1 MIRPLSILVGRTCSY
16 QTEHHELG
24 SWLFQT
30 GLLLGAWQA
39 QQRCGPVW
47 SRVDIRHRIH
57 QSRNVIARF
66 ALEQN
71 CDYLLF
77 VDGDMKPDFRLHN
90 DLVPDHLQPDARK
103 WAQPF
108 LTSSLDFMRSN
119 HCGVVGAPA
128 VSGPPDNKLNMFVV
142 DWSKTDETGHPVDW
156 KRMTHDDYARTEP
169 CFKPVVG
176 IGTGLMLIDCNVFKN
191 IPEPW
196 FDDLEHEDMTDVIQS
211 QDFVFCRKV
220 NAAHMPVYA
229 NLFSP
234 ARHIKFQGQDPPDYL
249 GPDSWTTPAP
259 TTSSPSPSPKVPPK
273 VLPSVLPGMPSLPSK
288 SLAASRAT

>member
-1 MIRPLSILVGRTCSY
+1 MIRPLSLLVGRTCSY

-39 QQRCGPVW
+39 QGLTGPVW

-66 ALEQN
+66 AVEKQ

-77 VDGDMKPDFRLHN
+77 VDGDMKPDFRVYNEL
-90 DLVPDHLQPDARK
+90 LTQEEQPDARR
-103 WAQPF
+103 WAKPF
-108 LTSSLDFMRSN
+108 LTSSLEFMRTH

-128 VSGPPDNKLNMFVV
+128 VSGPPENKINVFTV
-142 DWSKTDETGHPVDW
+142 DWSKTDHTGHPTDW
-156 KRMTHDDYARTEP
+156 KRMSHDEYAHTEP
-169 CFKPVVG
+169 GFKPVVG
-176 IGTGLMLIDCNVFKN
+176 VGTGLMLIDCNVFKK

-196 FDDLEHEDMTDVIQS
+196 FDDLEDQGKLDVIQS

-220 NAAHMPVYA
+220 NAAEIPVYA
-229 NLFSP
+229 NLFAP
-234 ARHIKFQGQDPPDYL
+234 ARHIKYEGQDPPDYI
-249 GPDSWTTPAP
+249 GPKPCKPPEP
-259 TTSSPSPSPKVPPK
+259 TTSKKSLSPAEQPKATPSLLP
-273 VLPSVLPGMPSLPSK
+273 VLPSL
-288 SLAASRAT
+288 R